1 MVKIKSWNNY
11 PKVNHKNIQSI
22 SKLEKLNFDSNKN
35 LAHGL
40 GRSYGDVCLNEN
52 GQIILTRNLNQI
64 LHLDTEKGFIKIEGG
79 VSIKE
84 ILDKITPNGWFL
96 PVVPGTK
103 YVTVGGAIAN
113 DIHGKN
119 HHKFGSFGNYVEN
132 LQLLRSN
139 GDIVNCSLNE
149 NPDYFRATI
158 GGMGLTGIIVSAE
171 IQLQKIKSQFLESQ
185 TVRYSSL
192 AEYWDINQEFEEKF
206 DYTVSWIDCQTSN
219 KGGLRGIFHSGNHA
233 KKQLGNE
240 NRKEF
245 SIPLPFTPPVSVV
258 NNFSKKIINQ
268 TYYSLNKKKGEKYQ
282 HYRSFFFPLDLI
294 KKWGKAY
301 GPKGFFQYQFVIPL
315 DTGVEGIKE
324 ILKEISIYGRIPA
337 LGVLKTFGNIESL
350 GMMSFPRKGITM
362 ALDFENKGNKTLDFF
377 NRLDNIVLEHGGALY
392 PGKDSR
398 MSKKMFNNSFS
409 NINEF
414 KKYIDP
420 NFSSSF
426 WRRVS

>member
-1 MVKIKSWNNY
+1 MVKINSWNNY
-11 PKVNHKNIQSI
+11 PNVTHSKVEYVN
-22 SKLEKLNFDSNKN
+22 KLEKVNFNSYKN
-35 LAHGL
+35 LAYGL

-52 GQIILTRNLNQI
+52 GQIIITRDLNQI
-64 LHLDTEKGFIKIEGG
+64 INFDNEKGFIKIEGG

-84 ILDKITPNGWFL
+84 ILEKITPNGWFL

-103 YVTVGGAIAN
+103 FVTIGGAIAN

-139 GDIVNCSLNE
+139 GEILNCSIIE

-171 IQLQKIKSQFLESQ
+171 IRLLKIESQLLESQ
-185 TVRYSSL
+185 TLRYSSL

-206 DYTVSWIDCQTSN
+206 DYTVSWVDCQTNN
-219 KGGLRGIFHSGNHA
+219 KAEIRGIFHSGNHIKEQLENEA
-233 KKQLGNE
+233 KKD
-240 NRKEF
+240 F
-245 SIPLPFTPPVSVV
+245 SIPFPITPPISVV

-268 TYYSLNKKKGEKYQ
+268 AYFSLNKKEIKKYQ
-282 HYRSFFFPLDLI
+282 HYKSFFFPLDVI
-294 KKWGKAY
+294 KNWGKAY
-301 GPKGFFQYQFVIPL
+301 GPKGFFQYQFVIPS
-315 DTGVEGIKE
+315 DNGIKGIKE
-324 ILKEISIYGRIPA
+324 ILKEINAYGRIPA
-337 LGVLKTFGNIESL
+337 LGVLKTFGDIKSL

-362 ALDFENKGNKTLDFF
+362 ALDFENKGIKTLDFF
-377 NRLDNIVLEHGGALY
+377 NKLDNIVLEYGGALY

-398 MSKKMFNNSFS
+398 MSKKMFESSFA
-409 NINEF
+409 NLNEF
-414 KKYIDP
+414 KNYIDP

-426 WRRVS
+426 WRRVN

>member
-1 MVKIKSWNNY
+1 MVKINSWNNN
-11 PKVNHKNIQSI
+11 PKVKHKNVEPIGELKEI
-22 SKLEKLNFDSNKN
+22 NFDISKN

-52 GQIILTRNLNQI
+52 GKIILTRNLNQI
-64 LHLDTEKGFIKIEGG
+64 LKLDTEKGFIKIEGG

-84 ILDKITPNGWFL
+84 ILEKIAPSGWFL

-103 YVTVGGAIAN
+103 YVTAGGAIAN

-119 HHKFGSFGNYVEN
+119 HHKFGSFGNYVES

-139 GDIVNCSLNE
+139 GDIINCSLNE
-149 NPDYFRATI
+149 NTDYFRATI
-158 GGMGLTGIIVSAE
+158 GGMGLTGIIISAE
-171 IQLQKIKSQFLESQ
+171 IRLQRIQSQYIESQ
-185 TVRYSSL
+185 TVRYNSL
-192 AEYWDINQEFEEKF
+192 SEYWDINQEFEKKF
-206 DYTVSWIDCQTSN
+206 DYTVSWIDCQTN
-219 KGGLRGIFHSGNHA
+219 DKAGLRGIFHSGNHA
-233 KKQLGNE
+233 KKQLRNE
-240 NRKEF
+240 NKKEI
-245 SIPLPFTPPVSVV
+245 SIPLPFTPPISVI

-268 TYYSLNKKKGEKYQ
+268 TYFAFNKKENEKYQ
-282 HYRSFFFPLDLI
+282 HYKSFFFPLDLI
-294 KKWGKAY
+294 KNWGKAY

-315 DTGVEGIKE
+315 DNGVEGIKK
-324 ILKEISIYGRIPA
+324 ILKEINIYGQIPA

-350 GMMSFPRKGITM
+350 GLMSFPRKGITM
-362 ALDFENKGNKTLDFF
+362 ALDFENKGRNTLNFF

-398 MSKKMFNNSFS
+398 MSRKMFSSSFS
-409 NINEF
+409 NIDEF

-426 WRRVS
+426 WRRVN

>member
-1 MVKIKSWNNY
+1 VVKINSWNNY
-11 PKVNHKNIQSI
+11 PKVTHNSVESI
-22 SKLEKLNFDSNKN
+22 DKLEKLNFENYNN

-52 GQIILTRNLNQI
+52 GQIILTRSLNQI
-64 LHLDTEKGFIKIEGG
+64 LNMDTEKGSIKIQGG

-84 ILDKITPNGWFL
+84 ILEKISPNGWFL

-103 YVTVGGAIAN
+103 YVTIGGAIAN

-139 GDIVNCSLNE
+139 GDIINCSINE

-158 GGMGLTGIIVSAE
+158 GGMGLTGIIISAE
-171 IQLQKIKSQFLESQ
+171 IRLQRIESQYIESQ
-185 TVRYSSL
+185 TVRYNSL
-192 AEYWDINQEFEEKF
+192 SEYWDINQEFEKKF
-206 DYTVSWIDCQTSN
+206 DYTVSWVDCQTDN
-219 KGGLRGIFHSGNHA
+219 KAGLRGIFHSGNHA
-233 KKQLGNE
+233 KKQLRNE
-240 NRKEF
+240 DKKEI
-245 SIPLPFTPPVSVV
+245 SIPLPFRPPISVV

-268 TYYSLNKKKGEKYQ
+268 TYFALNKKENEKYQ
-282 HYRSFFFPLDLI
+282 HYKSFFFPLDLI
-294 KKWGKAY
+294 KNWGKAY

-315 DTGVEGIKE
+315 DNGIEGIKN
-324 ILKEISIYGRIPA
+324 ILKEINAYGRIPA
-337 LGVLKTFGNIESL
+337 LGVLKTFGGIESL
-350 GMMSFPRKGITM
+350 GMMSFPRRGITM
-362 ALDFENKGNKTLDFF
+362 ALDFENKGQKTLDFF
-377 NRLDNIVLEHGGALY
+377 NRLDDIVLEQGGALY

-398 MSKKMFNNSFS
+398 MSKKMFDSSFP

-420 NFSSSF
+420 NFSSSL
-426 WRRVS
+426 WRRVN